1 MISGLLTL
9 ILIAAATTTE
19 AGAPED
25 LDRLL
30 SSLAPEGDRA
40 ELHFVERRNSP
51 LLSEPLVVTG
61 RLWRNRQGQLVRQTL
76 EPREAKHTLGSNMV
90 IIERPG
96 HSPRNYSLSHIPELA
111 VLYHGL
117 SALLAGDADALRER
131 FKHELTHEECSD
143 DSSEESCWRLI
154 LEPRDEA
161 LAAQVESLSLSGTDD
176 RLERFVL
183 TLSDGEK
190 IETELSRQP

>member
-9 ILIAAATTTE
+9 ILIAAATTTD

-25 LDRLL
+25 LDQLL

-96 HSPRNYSLSHIPELA
+96 HSPRNYSLGHIPELA

-117 SALLAGDADALRER
+117 SAMLAGDADALRER
-131 FKHELTHEECSD
+131 FKHELSGEECG
-143 DSSEESCWRLI
+143 EERCWRLI
-154 LEPRDEA
+154 LKPREEA
-161 LAAQVESLSLSGTDD
+161 LAAQVESLSLSGRDD
-176 RLERFVL
+176 RLGRFVL
-183 TLSDGEK
+183 ALSDGEK

>member
-9 ILIAAATTTE
+9 ILIAAATTTD
-19 AGAPED
+19 AGAPEN
-25 LDRLL
+25 LDELL
-30 SSLAPEGDRA
+30 SSLAPEDDRT
-40 ELHFVERRNSP
+40 ELHFVERRSSP

-61 RLWRNRQGQLVRQTL
+61 RIWRNLHGHLVRQTL
-76 EPREAKHTLGSNMV
+76 EPRETKHTLSSNMV

-96 HSPRNYSLSHIPELA
+96 HSSRNYSLGHIPELA

-117 SALLAGDADALRER
+117 SALLTGDADALRER
-131 FKHELTHEECSD
+131 FKHELTGKECGEEC
-143 DSSEESCWRLI
+143 CWRLT
-154 LEPRDEA
+154 LKPRDEA
-161 LAAQVESLSLSGTDD
+161 LAAQVESLSLSGKDD

-183 TLSDGEK
+183 ALSDGEK